1 MASIYKKPVFVRDPA
16 TGERIKGKSKKWW
29 GRFRDVDDREKRVP
43 LAVDRTAA
51 QAMLAEY
58 VRRVERQ
65 KVGLIEAHDEQAK
78 RPLAKHLADYRRY
91 LESKRNATSHV
102 KLTESYIRKV
112 LDGCKFKLIRDLSAA
127 RVSRWLAD
135 LRSTG
140 RSVRTSNA
148 YLIAIEGFS
157 RWLVRERR
165 AKEDVLSHLSR
176 LNTETDVRR
185 KRRVLTPE
193 ELELLIAAAEKCK
206 GRLGRMRGA
215 DRAIVYRLAAF
226 TGLRAQEIASLTPRS
241 FELDADPPT
250 VTVDACYSK
259 HRRKDV
265 LPLADDLCRRL
276 RKYSAM
282 REKERRVG
290 DDRLWP
296 GKWYRKAGEILQ
308 RDLAAARA
316 AWVKDAEKPAERRR
330 REQSDFLRDV
340 NAAGQ
345 VVDFH
350 SLRHGFITNL
360 VMANV
365 PPKVA
370 QALARHS
377 TITLTMDRYTH
388 LGMED
393 LVEAVGRLASL
404 ENTNA

>member
-1 MASIYKKPVFVRDPA
+1 MASIYRKPIFVRDPA
-16 TGERIKGKSKKWW
+16 TGERVKGKSKKWW
-29 GRFRDVDDREKRVP
+29 GRFRGVDDREKRVP
-43 LAVDRTAA
+43 LAVDRAAA
-51 QAMLAEY
+51 QAMLNER
-58 VRRVERQ
+58 VRRVERER
-65 KVGLIEAHDEQAK
+65 VGLIEPHDEQAK

-91 LESKRNATSHV
+91 LESKRNAPSHV

-112 LDGCKFKLIRDLSAA
+112 LDGCKFKLIHDLSAA

-135 LRSTG
+135 LRAKG

-148 YLIAIEGFS
+148 YLIAIKGFS

-185 KRRVLTPE
+185 KRRVLAMD
-193 ELELLIAAAEKCK
+193 ELERLIAAAEKSE
-206 GRLGRMRGA
+206 GRFGRMFGA
-215 DRAIVYRLAAF
+215 DRAVVYRLAAL

-241 FELDADPPT
+241 FDVDASPPT

-259 HRRKDV
+259 HRRRDV
-265 LPLADDLCRRL
+265 LPLHGKLCERL
-276 RKYSAM
+276 KGYLAK
-282 REKERRVG
+282 REKEHRGG
-290 DDRLWP
+290 DERLWP
-296 GKWYRKAGEILQ
+296 GKWYRKAGAILQ
-308 RDLAAARA
+308 RDLAAARE
-316 AWVKDAEKPAERRR
+316 AWVDDTEKPAERKY
-330 REQSDFLRDV
+330 RERSDYLRDV
-340 NAAGQ
+340 EAAGQ

-350 SLRHGFITNL
+350 SLRHGFITHL

-388 LGMED
+388 LQMGD
-393 LVEAVGRLASL
+393 LVEAVGRLPGS
-404 ENTNA
+404 EMG